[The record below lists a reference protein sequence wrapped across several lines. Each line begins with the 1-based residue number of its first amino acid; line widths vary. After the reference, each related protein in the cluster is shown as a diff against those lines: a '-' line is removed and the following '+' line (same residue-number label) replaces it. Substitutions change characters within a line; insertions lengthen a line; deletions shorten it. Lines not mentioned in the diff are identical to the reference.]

1 VDEGQHPFFRSGQ
14 HHVGRN
20 DLITTSRDASRGTN
34 GVILCHVLS
43 INNQTPLPGFS
54 AHHDDVAR
62 LHVEALHPRIPAGGY
77 QATTNDTSGMCFE
90 ESNEMVARKFRDAVR
105 SGSLPSSGSNMTT
118 AVPVHLDVS
127 NTERGFGWKFRGVR
141 A

>member
-1 VDEGQHPFFRSGQ
+1 LPRTQYQ
-14 HHVGRN
+14 
-20 DLITTSRDASRGTN
+20 
-34 GVILCHVLS
+34 
-43 INNQTPLPGFS
+43 NQTPLPGFS
-54 AHHDDVAR
+54 AHHGDAAR

-105 SGSLPSSGSNMTT
+105 SGSLPSSGSNMTA